1 MCMGELKKFRCLSLG
16 ALLVPESNPT
26 SIDDN
31 EYEEGAVETMA
42 FHNVR

>member
-1 MCMGELKKFRCLSLG
+1 MGGLNKFRCLNLG

-26 SIDDN
+26 SIDDS

-42 FHNVR
+42 SHDVR